1 VARRRRGA
9 GDCGE
14 PAREFEA
21 LALFS
26 VGGHAPTTAR
36 PLPPTLLLSGG
47 EHDAV
52 PVEDTRLLYQEVK
65 SAGGTAKLFVYPNG
79 NAPVA
84 RAAGNCGNRPRGG
97 LPTPLPRLARDRLP
111 RDRRPEKREV
121 RVDRERASEPR
132 LRRRAPETA
141 LDHRAVEDEE
151 RVARPQPERPDRVCP
166 RSGAVA
172 GAEEPPRDRI
182 LGVDAGPGGV
192 GRAGARQ
199 GVGHVPVVVEVEKG
213 RLELGAHAVCLE
225 EALDRVDERVLAPR
239 PGLLAGD
246 VENVAEH

>member
-1 VARRRRGA
+1 MDERGA
-9 GDCGE
+9 DAGLLDADPGS
-14 PAREFEA
+14 R
-21 LALFS
+21 
-26 VGGHAPTTAR
+26 GHAPA
-36 PLPPTLLLSGG
+36 LSGG
-47 EHDAV
+47 QERRRHREAL
-52 PVEDTRLLYQEVK
+52 RLPER
-65 SAGGTAKLFVYPNG
+65 

-151 RVARPQPERPDRVCP
+151 RVARPQPERPDRMCP

-199 GVGHVPVVVEVEKG
+199 GVGHVPVVVGYGNARVSYWI
-213 RLELGAHAVCLE
+213 
-225 EALDRVDERVLAPR
+225 DRRISY
-239 PGLLAGD
+239 
-246 VENVAEH
+246 